1 MKCKYLLL
9 VAFVITSLNPLFAQT
24 KKYSIHTVAFYNF
37 ENLFDTINGPNYDE
51 EWLPNG
57 PQNWTSKKYQKKFEF
72 FYQVGPWLEAGN
84 NKKGK
89 GWGLGGAR

>member
-57 PQNWTSKKYQKKFEF
+57 PQNWTSKKYQK
-72 FYQVGPWLEAGN
+72 N
-84 NKKGK
+84 
-89 GWGLGGAR
+89 